1 MAAMD
6 SNVQWL
12 WTGLGLV
19 LLVGIAGWLVYR
31 QGVKVRRAREALAAA
46 EAQRQAAAEQARR
59 QAEALTLARQRA
71 QLEADLEA
79 ARVAREQAVQAEAQR
94 AAAEAARAAAAA
106 EARRAAAA
114 AAAHRA
120 AAQAQAQAEQAAHA
134 RAAAAQAAAQREA
147 ERLAAER
154 AALAAARAAARA
166 AKRPEETLVLVVD
179 DSRTVRVK
187 TGRLLGAH
195 GYQVSFANDGLD
207 AVRLLQESQPDIVI
221 TDVEMPGMDGFEL
234 TRHVRQDAR
243 SAHLPILMIT
253 SADDRHREDARAAG
267 VSVLLGKPFGD
278 EELIAHIRKVMNGCE
293 TQAGALA

>member
-59 QAEALTLARQRA
+59 QAEALALARQRA

-120 AAQAQAQAEQAAHA
+120 AAQAQAEQAAHA

-234 TRHVRQDAR
+234 TRHVRKDAR
-243 SAHLPILMIT
+243 SAHLPIIMIT
-253 SADDRHREDARAAG
+253 SADERHREDARAAG

-293 TQAGALA
+293 TQVGALA